1 MMAFLDAWRPLTA
14 CCMLA
19 IAAIPLTSTFLK
31 IEAEKRI
38 FKRFEGAKLRAYRGL
53 TAFQKHSSTAQSD
66 SRWLYEAEHFR
77 NGPQAPK
84 RSYKGMVFFLEYRL
98 GEAYAFTRFVLCLI
112 CVSPGMVAPT
122 TINQYRDCETSSE
135 PLHNVG
141 NRLKR
146 VREESRDHSD
156 RPPSFDEGVSALKRR
171 RGGESV
177 TSLKDFSLEPESQAE
192 VTTSSTT
199 VDPADRC
206 SQSTV
211 TESYTPPPSLFDEA
225 STTGGSPRLQS
236 SQASTADRWSPAR
249 PSRREALMARIDFSK
264 VPAWYAEVYESD
276 GYDTDALEVLL
287 PLSPAQC
294 VSQTTSDLS
303 SFGFAIISDSSLN
316 SARADAKRRR
326 EEREERELADKRER
340 EQRDSDRRA
349 EAALAEQRLQQ
360 QRLDEKLRREEEQ
373 RKEVAARA
381 ERDQERAEERRRH
394 EERMEL
400 ERAEARQ
407 RHEQMMILLSN
418 MSGRKGLRIVVAT

>member
-1 MMAFLDAWRPLTA
+1 MAL
-14 CCMLA
+14 LA
-19 IAAIPLTSTFLK
+19 P
-31 IEAEKRI
+31 R
-38 FKRFEGAKLRAYRGL
+38 
-53 TAFQKHSSTAQSD
+53 
-66 SRWLYEAEHFR
+66 YEAEHFR

-84 RSYKGMVFFLEYRL
+84 RSYKVMVFFLEYRL

-122 TINQYRDCETSSE
+122 TINQSLDCETSSE

-146 VREESRDHSD
+146 VRDESRDHSD
-156 RPPSFDEGVSALKRR
+156 RPPSFDEGVSALQRR

-264 VPAWYAEVYESD
+264 V
-276 GYDTDALEVLL
+276 
-287 PLSPAQC
+287 LSPAQC

-303 SFGFAIISDSSLN
+303 SPGFAIISDSSLN

-349 EAALAEQRLQQ
+349 EAALAEQRI
-360 QRLDEKLRREEEQ
+360 
-373 RKEVAARA
+373 VTV
-381 ERDQERAEERRRH
+381 ERR
-394 EERMEL
+394 
-400 ERAEARQ
+400 Q
-407 RHEQMMILLSN
+407 P
-418 MSGRKGLRIVVAT
+418 